1 MLLTHPAE
9 KSSQHKTVTCDGVK
23 ESIAS
28 VRMPQDE
35 QERHR
40 MDIDMSIKSI
50 GWVFALTVAGLL
62 AIFYAFVSPE
72 SLPSM
77 QNVRCLPRD
86 LSLAS
91 H

>member
-35 QERHR
+35 QTAVQAPCTA
-40 MDIDMSIKSI
+40 
-50 GWVFALTVAGLL
+50 VFLVHKYT
-62 AIFYAFVSPE
+62 AIFV
-72 SLPSM
+72 
-77 QNVRCLPRD
+77 
-86 LSLAS
+86 
-91 H
+91 